1 MLLYLKIEHI
11 AISSKSVE
19 DSDKFFI
26 ELLGMKKERDFV
38 VPDDLIEQFFGV
50 RKNQRILRYEN
61 DELSVEAFIM
71 DDDSIAI
78 DTFTHTCLLIE
89 DREKLIKK
97 ARQLNFK
104 VIRVPRKNNTG
115 FYLFLKDN
123 FGNLFEIK

>member
-1 MLLYLKIEHI
+1 MKIEHI

>member
-1 MLLYLKIEHI
+1 VLLYLKIEHI

-71 DDDSIAI
+71 NDDSIAL